1 MTEENKESLYD
12 TLFKISQGNIELFKE
27 ETKGF
32 LTAIADRTGAAVQLE
47 RAAVSFEAESKEA
60 ATEGSAV
67 VG

>member
-1 MTEENKESLYD
+1 MTEENRESLYD

-32 LTAIADRTGAAVQLE
+32 LTAIADRTGAAVQLQ
-47 RAAVSFEAESKEA
+47 RAAVSLEAEAKEA
-60 ATEGSAV
+60 ATEGTVV